1 MANLK
6 VDSDKEDLMLKQSST
21 EVTSSSSEVT
31 NSSPEVNNS
40 SPEVTNGSPEVN
52 NDEHKQP
59 VMWKFKV
66 MSVYM
71 GIFILVKIILTMF

>member
-1 MANLK
+1 MANLR

-21 EVTSSSSEVT
+21 EVTT
-31 NSSPEVNNS
+31 SSPEVNNS
-40 SPEVTNGSPEVN
+40 SPEVSI
-52 NDEHKQP
+52 DDHKQP

-66 MSVYM
+66 ISVYM

>member
-1 MANLK
+1 MSNLK
-6 VDSDKEDLMLKQSST
+6 VDGEKQSST

-31 NSSPEVNNS
+31 NSSPEV
-40 SPEVTNGSPEVN
+40 TNGSPEVT
-52 NDEHKQP
+52 NDDHKQP